1 MLTNK
6 ILVPVGFSEQSLA
19 ALKQACLIAK
29 IKKSEVI
36 ILSVIEEQSKISGLL
51 IDNPFEEIRS
61 KVKDKLD
68 EISEMHSGK
77 FSVKVDSMVASGK
90 IYEQIV
96 EVSSMINANLIVMGT
111 NGSPKGVIK
120 KFIGSNAERVVRL
133 SNIPVITIKENTST
147 ENFDNIILPLDLGKE
162 TKEKVT
168 FAIEYARYWNS
179 TIRIVSVFLKDNTNE
194 KNILIKNLNQV
205 SNFISN
211 AGVKCTSEL
220 IEGEK
225 KQSLGDFVINY
236 EKKFDSDLIIIM
248 TKKEELALSNNLS
261 VTARYIIHNSKI
273 PVMSIKPKPRKF
285 ITSPTTAF

>member
-51 IDNPFEEIRS
+51 IDNPFEEIRN

-68 EISEMHSGK
+68 EISEMHSSK

-211 AGVKCTSEL
+211 AGIKCTSEL

>member
-68 EISEMHSGK
+68 EISEMHSSK
-77 FSVKVDSMVASGK
+77 FSVKVDSVVASGK

-147 ENFDNIILPLDLGKE
+147 VNFDNIILPLDLGKE

>member
-68 EISEMHSGK
+68 EISEMHSSK

-133 SNIPVITIKENTST
+133 SNTPVITIKENTST

-194 KNILIKNLNQV
+194 KNILIKNLNHV

>member
-51 IDNPFEEIRS
+51 IDNPFEEIRN

-68 EISEMHSGK
+68 EISEMHSSK

-147 ENFDNIILPLDLGKE
+147 ENFDIIILPLDLGKE

>member
-51 IDNPFEEIRS
+51 VDNPFEEIRN

-68 EISEMHSGK
+68 EISEMHSSK
-77 FSVKVDSMVASGK
+77 FSVKVDSLVASGK

-133 SNIPVITIKENTST
+133 SNIPVITIKENTSA

-179 TIRIVSVFLKDNTNE
+179 TIRIVSVFLKHNTNE

>member
-51 IDNPFEEIRS
+51 IDNPFEEIRN

-68 EISEMHSGK
+68 EISEMHSSK
-77 FSVKVDSMVASGK
+77 FSVKVDSLVASGK

-96 EVSSMINANLIVMGT
+96 EVSSMTNANLIVMGT

-133 SNIPVITIKENTST
+133 SNIPVITIKENTSA

-179 TIRIVSVFLKDNTNE
+179 TIRIVSVFLKHNTNE